1 MEKVGCLDCT
11 RENFNRRAF
20 LRVGSLTFL
29 GIGLRQY
36 LEASSLMAA
45 SNAKAKA
52 CILLWLE
59 GGPSHVD
66 TWDPKPSSGFRPIS
80 TRANGVQISEL
91 FPRVARQMDK
101 LAIIRSLHTEE
112 LNHTEATYYALT
124 GHRPNPAM
132 EFPSLGAIV
141 TKEMGPRNT
150 VPPHVL
156 APKWDND
163 AATYESPFKAAFL
176 GPQYDPLML
185 SDPNACTE
193 PKNGV
198 CPATKDFE
206 VPDLTL
212 PKSVSVERLEHRR
225 ALLQVVDAVYREKA
239 QRAEHAAMDNFTEQA
254 LKMILAPSVKEAFD
268 LSKEPDK
275 IKDAYGRNGFG
286 QSVLLARRLVEAGS
300 RFVTAAGYPFNEW
313 DKSHGENDKNH
324 REQAP
329 SLDQALSTLLE
340 DLKQR
345 GLLESTV
352 VIVTGEFGR
361 TPHINPKAGR
371 DHWPHCWS
379 MLLGGGG
386 LQGGQVVGASDERGA
401 YVADRM
407 VTIGDVFASVYK
419 AFGIDW
425 QKEYM
430 TPIGRPVKIA
440 NSIADKTGEPIKELI

>member
-11 RENFNRRAF
+11 RENFGRRAF
-20 LRVGSLTFL
+20 LRVGTLTFL

-36 LEASSLMAA
+36 LEAASLIAA
-45 SNAKAKA
+45 PSAKAKA

-59 GGPSHVD
+59 GGPSHID
-66 TWDPKPSSGFRPIS
+66 TWDPKPSSAFRPIS
-80 TRANGVQISEL
+80 TSATGVQISEL
-91 FPRVARQMDK
+91 FPRVARHMDK

-112 LNHTEATYYALT
+112 LNHTEATYYAMT

-132 EFPSLGAIV
+132 EFPSLGAII
-141 TKEMGPRNT
+141 TKEVGARNE

-163 AATYESPFKAAFL
+163 AVTYERPFKAAFL
-176 GPQYDPLML
+176 GPEYDPLML

-193 PKNGV
+193 PQSGA
-198 CPATKDFE
+198 CPATRDFV
-206 VPDLTL
+206 VPDLSL
-212 PKSVSVERLEHRR
+212 PKSISVERLGHRR
-225 ALLQVVDAVYREKA
+225 SLLEVVDEAYREKVR
-239 QRAEHAAMDNFTEQA
+239 RADHAAMDKFTEQA

-275 IKDAYGRNGFG
+275 MKDAYGRNGFG

-313 DKSHGENDKNH
+313 DRSHGDNDKNH
-324 REQAP
+324 RNQAP
-329 SLDQALSTLLE
+329 SLDRALSTLME
-340 DLKQR
+340 DLTQR
-345 GLLESTV
+345 GLLDSTV

-361 TPHINPKAGR
+361 TPHMNPRAGR

-386 LQGGQVVGASDERGA
+386 LRGGQVVGASDERGA

-407 VTIGDVFASVYK
+407 VTIGDVFATIYQ

-425 QKEYM
+425 RKEYM

-440 NSIADKTGEPIKELI
+440 NSIGDKTGEPIKELV